1 MITLEKCKQIL
12 NQEYEKFNN
21 EEIKLLREYLYL
33 LAELQIESEEEEEY
47 KKE

>member
-12 NQEYEKFNN
+12 NQEYEKFSN

-33 LAELQIESEEEEEY
+33 LAELQIESGEEY

>member
-12 NQEYEKFNN
+12 NQEYVKFNN

-33 LAELQIESEEEEEY
+33 LAELQIESEEEH
-47 KKE
+47 KK

>member
-33 LAELQIESEEEEEY
+33 YLLAELQIESEEEH
-47 KKE
+47 KK